1 MTQEKVLLSDINSG
15 KNEKKSSM
23 GNDIYIYALISI
35 FFFFSGMH
43 VHFLVVLSED
53 DRTCNCRPGNL

>member
-35 FFFFSGMH
+35 FFFFLECMYI
-43 VHFLVVLSED
+43 F
-53 DRTCNCRPGNL
+53 